1 MSSWKSP
8 KGTNATLVQHLTE
21 SLSDDFDFNA
31 ALKELDKSETHLVV
45 RVEFRRW
52 GKPVTIVQGLPK
64 TGRSLDEVA
73 HRLKARLATCVTAY
87 EGVSMLQGDHRSR
100 MKEEVVRLGFA
111 EDHIEIY

>member
-1 MSSWKSP
+1 VR
-8 KGTNATLVQHLTE
+8 ALTE
-21 SLSDDFDFNA
+21 SLSGDFDFNA
-31 ALKELDKSETHLVV
+31 ALKELDKSETHLVI

-73 HRLKARLATCVTAY
+73 HRLKGRLATGGTAK
-87 EGVSMLQGDHRSR
+87 EGVIMLQGDHRTR
-100 MKEEVVRLGFA
+100 IKDELVKMGFA

>member
-1 MSSWKSP
+1 MS
-8 KGTNATLVQHLTE
+8 E
-21 SLSDDFDFNA
+21 ILSEEFDFNT

-64 TGRSLDEVA
+64 TGRSLAEVA
-73 HRLKARLATCVTAY
+73 HRLKERLATGGTAKD
-87 EGVSMLQGDHRSR
+87 GVIMLQGDHRAR
-100 MKEEVVRLGFA
+100 IKAELVKIGFP

>member
-1 MSSWKSP
+1 M
-8 KGTNATLVQHLTE
+8 GE
-21 SLSDDFDFNA
+21 ILSGDFDFNA

-64 TGRSLDEVA
+64 TGRSLADVA
-73 HRLKARLATCVTAY
+73 HTLKARLATGGTAK
-87 EGVSMLQGDHRSR
+87 EGVIMLQGDHRAR
-100 MKEEVVRLGFA
+100 IKGELVKMGFP

>member
-1 MSSWKSP
+1 MI
-8 KGTNATLVQHLTE
+8 LVSE
-21 SLSDDFDFNA
+21 ILSGDFDFNA

-52 GKPVTIVQGLPK
+52 GKPVTIIQGLPK

-73 HRLKARLATCVTAY
+73 HSLKGRLATGGTSKD
-87 EGVSMLQGDHRSR
+87 GVIMLQGDHRAR
-100 MKEEVVRLGFA
+100 IKGELVKMGFP

>member
-1 MSSWKSP
+1 M
-8 KGTNATLVQHLTE
+8 E
-21 SLSDDFDFNA
+21 SLSEDFGLDS

-45 RVEFRRW
+45 RVETRRF

-73 HRLKARLATCVTAY
+73 HILKGRLATGGTAKD
-87 EGVSMLQGDHRSR
+87 GVIMLQGDHRSR
-100 MKEEVVRLGFA
+100 IKNELVKLGFQ

>member
-1 MSSWKSP
+1 MLETS
-8 KGTNATLVQHLTE
+8 E
-21 SLSDDFDFNA
+21 ILSEDFGIDA

-73 HRLKARLATCVTAY
+73 HRLKGRLATGGTAK
-87 EGVSMLQGDHRSR
+87 EGVIMLQGDHRGR
-100 MKEEVVRLGFA
+100 IKEELVKMGFQ

>member
-1 MSSWKSP
+1 MHP
-8 KGTNATLVQHLTE
+8 AE
-21 SLSDDFDFNA
+21 ILSEDFGLDS

-45 RVEFRRW
+45 RVETRRF

-73 HRLKARLATCVTAY
+73 HVLKGRLATGGTAKD
-87 EGVSMLQGDHRSR
+87 GVIMLQGDHRSR
-100 MKEEVVRLGFA
+100 IKSELVKLGFQ